1 MVPYAILVISWSPPF
16 FLCFFFLVF
25 VCLFFFFHCIYQYT
39 HIHYHDHL
47 HNDYYYYCYYY
58 YYYYHYF
65 LAVFLFICRCLAFYW
80 CSSVFLL
87 VVHLIVFLFF
97 SLWFISGTKTW
108 NTLSK
113 NKLQQ
118 QRRNIVRVLKSSV
131 TQNSQGGCFCFFM
144 FVRHE
149 WTLEKL
155 IRKQSNFE

>member
-1 MVPYAILVISWSPPF
+1 MPF
-16 FLCFFFLVF
+16 WLLADLHRFFFF
-25 VCLFFFFHCIYQYT
+25 SFFFFHCIYQYT

-47 HNDYYYYCYYY
+47 HNYYYYYCYYY
-58 YYYYHYF
+58 HYY
-65 LAVFLFICRCLAFYW
+65 LAAFLFICRCLAFYW

-87 VVHLIVFLFF
+87 VVHLFVFLFF
-97 SLWFISGTKTW
+97 YLWFISGTKTW

-131 TQNSQGGCFCFFM
+131 TQTSQGGCFCFFM

-149 WTLEKL
+149 WTLKKL
-155 IRKQSNFE
+155 TRKQSNFE